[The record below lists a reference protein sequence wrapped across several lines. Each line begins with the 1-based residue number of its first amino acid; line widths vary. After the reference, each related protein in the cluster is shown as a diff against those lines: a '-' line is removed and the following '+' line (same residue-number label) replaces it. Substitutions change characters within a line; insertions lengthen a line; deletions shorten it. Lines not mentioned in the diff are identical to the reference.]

1 MPAPEQFGVFL
12 VEPDELDQVFDP
24 EVGERLDAVFSDA
37 IDPDGAV
44 LDLHFIG
51 DVPHSPIAFTP

>member
-1 MPAPEQFGVFL
+1 LLAPEQFGVFL

-37 IDPDGAV
+37 IDPPGAAASWI
-44 LDLHFIG
+44 IG
-51 DVPHSPIAFTP
+51 RSGTLFTPKN